1 MAVVADPARASE
13 LKDEVS
19 TTSVTVIVIDCV
31 PELAAASV
39 AVRVMSYTLLPPTS
53 AGASKSGET
62 LNLMIAVSVSDLE
75 ILKRAASAPDEIV
88 TVADSETRIVA
99 AVADVAMFSAAE
111 KEDED
116 VKVGAVVSGAAA
128 TAIVT

>member
-1 MAVVADPARASE
+1 M
-13 LKDEVS
+13 
-19 TTSVTVIVIDCV
+19 
-31 PELAAASV
+31 
-39 AVRVMSYTLLPPTS
+39 PPTS

-62 LNLMIAVSVSDLE
+62 LNLMIAVFVSDLAM
-75 ILKRAASAPDEIV
+75 LKRAASAPEEIV

-116 VKVGAVVSGAAA
+116 VKVGGVVSGA
-128 TAIVT
+128 TAPM

>member
-1 MAVVADPARASE
+1 M
-13 LKDEVS
+13 
-19 TTSVTVIVIDCV
+19 IVIDCV
-31 PELAAASV
+31 PALAAASV

-75 ILKRAASAPDEIV
+75 ILKRAASAPEEIV

-99 AVADVAMFSAAE
+99 AVADVAMFSATE
-111 KEDED
+111 NEEDE
-116 VKVGAVVSGAAA
+116 VKVGGVLSRA
-128 TAIVT
+128 AIVT